1 MYRSKACLIAK
12 AEPFDNE
19 KAALVE
25 RLLVRMQGCRS
36 SARMQIHH
44 ASRPK
49 AKLAE
54 ITKLL
59 PGAEHPTILP
69 LAGINRSCRAPH
81 GEPRKPFLGN
91 DGGAQS
97 ARRKL
102 NPRSAD

>member
-25 RLLVRMQGCRS
+25 RLLVRMQGV
-36 SARMQIHH
+36 ARARECKYIMLH
-44 ASRPK
+44 APK

-59 PGAEHPTILP
+59 P
-69 LAGINRSCRAPH
+69 C
-81 GEPRKPFLGN
+81 
-91 DGGAQS
+91 
-97 ARRKL
+97 
-102 NPRSAD
+102 